1 MAQERQSAPVSR
13 GPADEIPQGV
23 VVGET
28 LAGKYLVD
36 RVLGAGGM
44 GVVVQ
49 ATHMMLNTRVAMKF
63 LLPQY
68 AHDQRIV
75 GRFLREA
82 RAAVSIKNRH
92 VASVIDIGTLESG
105 SPYIVMEY
113 LEGSDLGDII
123 DREGKLDPTRA
134 ARFLLQACQGLASA
148 HAGNVVHRDIKP
160 GNLFVTRDVDGSEQI
175 KILDFG
181 ISKSGQELNDLTKT
195 GAIMGSP
202 TYMPPEQMRSTRNV
216 DHRADIWS
224 LGVVGFEML
233 TGRLPY
239 EAETMTELVAQ
250 VIEHEPPRVR
260 TVRADISEALDEAIA
275 GALVKDVSKRY
286 ENIAD
291 FAQAL
296 AYALGDAAAEDAAAR
311 THRILF
317 GAGGPQSNAEQS
329 EKMKLG
335 RAPTTGIDKGS
346 FIRTKPEV
354 LAAQEAQRKQRMVI
368 GAVAVTVALA
378 IGIAAAVLVD
388 RDAPPVAPSGTT
400 AIRAEQPA
408 AQPARTPVPAA
419 VTPAPAVPAQA
430 ATVEQPAA
438 PAVPA
443 EAAPSTAARPRDLRT
458 PRTTAVTPMA
468 AETAAPPP
476 TMTSSPDDAFL
487 DRQ

>member
-1 MAQERQSAPVSR
+1 MIRSPEDDV
-13 GPADEIPQGV
+13 PAGV

-75 GRFLREA
+75 TRFLREA

-113 LEGSDLGDII
+113 LEGSDLGVVI
-123 DREGKLDPTRA
+123 DAELKLEPTRA

-160 GNLFVTRDVDGSEQI
+160 GNLFITRDVDGSEQV

-181 ISKSGQELNDLTKT
+181 ISKSGGELTDLTST

-239 EAETMTELVAQ
+239 EAETMTELVAM
-250 VIEHEPPRVR
+250 VIEHDPPRVR
-260 TVRADISEALDEAIA
+260 MLRPDVSEALDEAIA
-275 GALVKDVSKRY
+275 GALVKNPDKRY
-286 ENIAD
+286 ANVAE

-296 AYALGDAAAEDAAAR
+296 ANAVGDASAQDAATR

-317 GAGGPQSNAEQS
+317 GAGGGTDPTGKFASQRNQPSV
-329 EKMKLG
+329 
-335 RAPTTGIDKGS
+335 TTGSSLGNGS
-346 FIRTKPEV
+346 FIRTRPEV
-354 LAAQEAQRKQRMVI
+354 AAAALATSEAQSKKRIILGV
-368 GAVAVTVALA
+368 VAVLVALA
-378 IGIAAAVLVD
+378 VGATAAVLLD
-388 RDAPPVAPSGTT
+388 RDPPAVAPAPQPVPVIEERVVVPVAAP
-400 AIRAEQPA
+400 AQAE
-408 AQPARTPVPAA
+408 PAA
-419 VTPAPAVPAQA
+419 VGAAPTPAPTPTPSEPPASTEDLDTRPRVRT
-430 ATVEQPAA
+430 TVRA
-438 PAVPA
+438 PATTT
-443 EAAPSTAARPRDLRT
+443 APSPTMTANPA
-458 PRTTAVTPMA
+458 
-468 AETAAPPP
+468 P
-476 TMTSSPDDAFL
+476 TMTSDDPFL